1 MTLGDNILKACKTRG
16 VSLARACSLAGL
28 RYSTL
33 HSQIHNGREIPFSTI
48 DKLSAALN
56 LPIGYFSEYEP
67 SLRIEPDEAAT
78 ALQARAA
85 RALSDLLSRQ
95 VAAMADWGYQIGIDD
110 VLDWLMLNES
120 RLVKH
125 DWLIERV
132 DLFHLVKKGETML
145 RPFRIGAQSLA
156 ARYFRLLDTNDYN
169 EVFTKFDPGLSE
181 KLIAAHLDAAR
192 KTYTIA
198 DMAIDQ
204 VIDGAR
210 IRGSYRRL
218 LAPVTTEDGKR
229 IMLLFSKLTQLPG

>member
-85 RALSDLLSRQ
+85 RMTTNRIKGVPMVRPS
-95 VAAMADWGYQIGIDD
+95 QIPA
-110 VLDWLMLNES
+110 S
-120 RLVKH
+120 
-125 DWLIERV
+125 
-132 DLFHLVKKGETML
+132 
-145 RPFRIGAQSLA
+145 A
-156 ARYFRLLDTNDYN
+156 
-169 EVFTKFDPGLSE
+169 
-181 KLIAAHLDAAR
+181 
-192 KTYTIA
+192 
-198 DMAIDQ
+198 
-204 VIDGAR
+204 
-210 IRGSYRRL
+210 
-218 LAPVTTEDGKR
+218 TT
-229 IMLLFSKLTQLPG
+229 P